1 MQMFRPMEEDAALVG
16 WGVRV
21 LLLADPGANRTEEI
35 TRRVA
40 GFGGLVEEQHELFAA
55 MAALLDDPSGYGMV
69 MMDCD
74 FFGGLETGQRALSLL
89 RGSGLRLP
97 AILLSSEVKGGQ
109 SFPEDR
115 LEPILLRAP
124 VSAVSLRVGFEHA
137 LRERMIWRAA

>member
-21 LLLADPGANRTEEI
+21 LLLADPMSNRTEEI
-35 TRRVA
+35 MRRVA

-55 MAALLDDPSGYGMV
+55 MSALLDDPAGYGML

-74 FFGGLETGQRALSLL
+74 VFGGLKAGRRALSLL
-89 RGSGLRLP
+89 RGSGLRIP

-109 SFPEDR
+109 TFPEDR
-115 LEPILLRAP
+115 MEPILLRAP

-137 LRERMIWRAA
+137 LRERLVWRAA

>member
-21 LLLADPGANRTEEI
+21 LLLAAPMSNRTEEI
-35 TRRVA
+35 MRRVA

-55 MAALLDDPSGYGMV
+55 MSALLDDPAGYGML

-74 FFGGLETGQRALSLL
+74 VFGGLEAGRRALSLL
-89 RGSGLRLP
+89 RGSGLRIP

-109 SFPEDR
+109 TFPEDR
-115 LEPILLRAP
+115 MEPILLRAP

-137 LRERMIWRAA
+137 LRERLVWRAA

>member
-1 MQMFRPMEEDAALVG
+1 MEEDAALVG

-21 LLLADPGANRTEEI
+21 LLLADPMSNRTEEI
-35 TRRVA
+35 MRRVA

-55 MAALLDDPSGYGMV
+55 MSALLDDPAGYGML

-74 FFGGLETGQRALSLL
+74 VFGGLEAGRRALSLL
-89 RGSGLRLP
+89 RGSGLRIP

-109 SFPEDR
+109 TFPEDR
-115 LEPILLRAP
+115 MEPILLRAP

-137 LRERMIWRAA
+137 LRERLVWRAA

>member
-21 LLLADPGANRTEEI
+21 LLLADPMSNRTEEI
-35 TRRVA
+35 MRRVA

-55 MAALLDDPSGYGMV
+55 MSALLDDPAGYGML

-74 FFGGLETGQRALSLL
+74 VFGGLEAGRRALSLL
-89 RGSGLRLP
+89 RGSGLRIP

-109 SFPEDR
+109 TFPEDR
-115 LEPILLRAP
+115 MEPILLRAP

-137 LRERMIWRAA
+137 LRERLVWRAA